1 MTALSAASLALS
13 APDVQAAT
21 GAVVSGAA
29 HGYAA
34 QLTIGDSTRG
44 CSGTLIDPEWVLT
57 AASCFVDDPAAGLTV
72 PPGPPQLKTVVR
84 VGAADLTTGQVES
97 REVVQLVPRTDRDL
111 VMAKLAQPVTDVT
124 PVPVASTAPSEGES
138 LLALGYGRTAD
149 TWVPDRLHS
158 GAFAVAATDATTV
171 SLTSDGGA
179 LCKGDSGGP
188 ALRDAGGRF
197 ELVAVNSASWQG
209 GCLGSTE
216 TRTGAVETRLDDI
229 RSWIQQVRLL
239 PQRYT
244 VASGDFNGDGREDV
258 AALYDNGSS
267 VDGGNRTSLYTFYA
281 TADGFE
287 SPVRSWISSAGFTW
301 AASRLVAGDYNG
313 DGKDDVA
320 VFYDGGQS
328 SDGSYVSS
336 VYTFTS
342 TGKGFRAPVKN
353 WTSPGSFTWA
363 KSLPTSGDY
372 NGDGKDDIAVLYDGG
387 QSSDGKN
394 TTLVFT
400 LASNGTAFTATKT
413 WTSSG
418 SFTWAKS
425 LPTSGDYNGDGKD
438 DISIVYDG
446 GQSSDGKNTTLVFTL
461 TGNGTAFTAT
471 KTWTS
476 PGNFEWAKSRPTSGD
491 YDGDGKDD
499 IAVLYDGGQSSDGK
513 NVSMLF
519 TLTSSG
525 GGFTSSK
532 VWTSSGG
539 FSWGAALPGS
549 GDCNGDG
556 KDDVTVYYD
565 KGRTD
570 DGRQHNALFLFR
582 STGTTLQAPVT
593 SWSGAII

>member
-1 MTALSAASLALS
+1 MLRSRNGTQTAPAFPEA
-13 APDVQAAT
+13 VTAT
-21 GAVVSGAA
+21 G
-29 HGYAA
+29 
-34 QLTIGDSTRG
+34 QLPD
-44 CSGTLIDPEWVLT
+44 
-57 AASCFVDDPAAGLTV
+57 ASAFD
-72 PPGPPQLKTVVR
+72 
-84 VGAADLTTGQVES
+84 
-97 REVVQLVPRTDRDL
+97 
-111 VMAKLAQPVTDVT
+111 
-124 PVPVASTAPSEGES
+124 GEH
-138 LLALGYGRTAD
+138 

-188 ALRDAGGRF
+188 ALRDAGGHF

-216 TRTGAVETRLDDI
+216 SRTGAVETRLDDI

-239 PQRYT
+239 PQQYA

-258 AALYDNGSS
+258 AALYDNGAS

-287 SPVRSWISSAGFTW
+287 PPVRSWISSAGFTW

-342 TGKGFRAPVKN
+342 TGTGFRAP
-353 WTSPGSFTWA
+353 TTAARAATARTPPSSSPS
-363 KSLPTSGDY
+363 P
-372 NGDGKDDIAVLYDGG
+372 
-387 QSSDGKN
+387 
-394 TTLVFT
+394 
-400 LASNGTAFTATKT
+400 
-413 WTSSG
+413 
-418 SFTWAKS
+418 
-425 LPTSGDYNGDGKD
+425 
-438 DISIVYDG
+438 YDG

-461 TGNGTAFTAT
+461 TSNGTAFTAT

-519 TLTSSG
+519 TLTSGG
-525 GGFTSSK
+525 GGFISSK

-539 FSWGAALPGS
+539 FSWAAALPGS

-556 KDDVTVYYD
+556 KDDITVYYD

-570 DGRQHNALFLFR
+570 DGRQHNALFFFR

-593 SWSGAII
+593 SWSGVII